1 MSFWSDGYILRSDQ
15 DNIIRLFN
23 LKWLWNL
30 QEEVITSKQTK
41 SGRAPSGL
49 TVTNCGDLIY
59 TYIRVV
65 NIMNKMIHEMMRLH
79 SWKHP
84 SSTCVSSSGDLLVIL
99 NKDNRE
105 TDVFRYSGSTK
116 KQEIP
121 LNEKGKSPIFIWS
134 SKGHQQK

>member
-59 TYIRVV
+59 TNIRVV
-65 NIMNKMIHEMMRLH
+65 NIMNKKIHEMMRLH
-79 SWKHP
+79 SWNHP

-105 TDVFRYSGSTK
+105 TNVFWYSGSTK
-116 KQEIP
+116 KTGNSIEWERQIP
-121 LNEKGKSPIFIWS
+121 HMHLVD
-134 SKGHQQK
+134 